1 MISSLHF
8 FIFDVK
14 EQILRKLIRSV
25 NSLDEFQATKERMGN
40 VLGVLKVNLLGKLT
54 FITFTILL
62 QLFNVDYLGVH

>member
-1 MISSLHF
+1 MTSSLHF

-62 QLFNVDYLGVH
+62 

>member
-62 QLFNVDYLGVH
+62 